1 MDKINIINNSE
12 MVYKESGEMP
22 EDYICYLVVFKTEDG
37 YSKMIGTFESW
48 YDDGEGGF
56 FDGVGAHLSLKDAY
70 AWMNLDELEISV
82 S

>member
-1 MDKINIINNSE
+1 
-12 MVYKESGEMP
+12 
-22 EDYICYLVVFKTEDG
+22 
-37 YSKMIGTFESW
+37 MIGTFESW

-56 FDGVGAHLSLKDAY
+56 FDGVGSHLSLKDAY